1 MNCAQKSVCCAAG
14 GTAALRLC
22 VAPAGR
28 GPAYVVAPALP
39 LVVALGVEPYY
50 YRSGFYYYY
59 HDNRWSYARAKH
71 GPWRDLPRD
80 LYPGEV
86 RHQGHGYDNDGGHHH
101 DYH

>member
-1 MNCAQKSVCCAAG
+1 MNVPRSPFV
-14 GTAALRLC
+14 ALLAVLLLSAC
-22 VAPAGR
+22 VVAPAGR

-39 LVVALGVEPYY
+39 LVVELGVEPYY

-59 HDNRWSYARAKH
+59 HDNRWSYARTKR

-80 LYPGEV
+80 RYPREV